1 MNTKLL
7 VPSLLAVSLLTA
19 CGSTP
24 PSPEEQAMANQMKQ
38 AFLAKIQGMS
48 LPVAAQQQQQAAPQ
62 PEIVI
67 SATEL
72 TAQKQKIDETG
83 GAAIFYRKKD
93 GIMIDG
99 EMFHDFEGQVAN
111 FGGNRFTGEF
121 TYAVENFD
129 GSFTLK
135 YHKAKSTEAP
145 IKIATV

>member
-1 MNTKLL
+1 MNAKLL

-48 LPVAAQQQQQAAPQ
+48 LPVAAQQQQQQQAAPQ

-83 GAAIFYRKKD
+83 GAAIFYRK
-93 GIMIDG
+93 
-99 EMFHDFEGQVAN
+99 
-111 FGGNRFTGEF
+111 
-121 TYAVENFD
+121 
-129 GSFTLK
+129 
-135 YHKAKSTEAP
+135 
-145 IKIATV
+145 